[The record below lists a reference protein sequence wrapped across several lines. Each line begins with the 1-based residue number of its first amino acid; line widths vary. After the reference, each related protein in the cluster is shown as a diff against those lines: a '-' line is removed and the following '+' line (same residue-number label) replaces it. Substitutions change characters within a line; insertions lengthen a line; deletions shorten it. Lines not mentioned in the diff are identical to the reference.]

1 MRKIVFS
8 LFFAI
13 SLNCSAEVLGIEE
26 IIAYSGTIA
35 NSNVFLTLSYQD
47 DQVAGNYFY
56 EKYKAPIALHGNTS
70 GTSLLLIEETMNG
83 DAYIDLENKGGV
95 ISGEWALGRKRYKVQ
110 AKALSR
116 SYKDL
121 IGEIKVV
128 AQGGADKNLVISFA
142 GGKRQNIR
150 FSTLESSVL
159 IVFEDFT
166 FDGYPDLRILELEAG
181 GNSSFIYFDY
191 DVEAGQYVESSAEL
205 RALVSPR
212 VIHSENVIISVSKDG
227 CCVYQVKKIMP
238 SETHLA
244 RYDFDSNAGS
254 LSIISRAGK
263 DRSRKPITEKQ
274 FKDGYLNYMSHGV
287 QPD

>member
-1 MRKIVFS
+1 MS
-8 LFFAI
+8 
-13 SLNCSAEVLGIEE
+13 
-26 IIAYSGTIA
+26 
-35 NSNVFLTLSYQD
+35 
-47 DQVAGNYFY
+47 
-56 EKYKAPIALHGNTS
+56 
-70 GTSLLLIEETMNG
+70 G

-212 VIHSENVIISVSKDG
+212 VIHSENFIISVSKDG